1 MLGNIFR
8 LLDRLLGKATNGT
21 AIVGGWLYLVTAL
34 MVTYEVVMR
43 GLFDAPTEWSL
54 ELSVYF
60 VLVAGF
66 LGLAAT
72 HSDDKNI
79 RVDLFIDRLPAK
91 WKQILSILT
100 GLFGLIFAIVFFVE
114 SLDMT
119 MNSFQLESK
128 STSTLRVP
136 LYIPQ
141 LALPIGGLL
150 LMLQFI
156 RILIKDVQSLKKTT
170 TDKQGGQL

>member
-1 MLGNIFR
+1 MGNLFR

-34 MVTYEVVMR
+34 MVTYEVLMR

>member
-1 MLGNIFR
+1 MGN
-8 LLDRLLGKATNGT
+8 LLRFLDSLLGKATDGT

-34 MVTYEVVMR
+34 MVTYEVLMR

-72 HSDDKNI
+72 HADDKNI

-91 WKQILSILT
+91 WKQILSIIT
-100 GLFGLIFAIVFFVE
+100 GLLGLVFAIVFFVE

-141 LALPIGGLL
+141 MALPIGGLL

-156 RILIKDVQSLKKTT
+156 RILIKDIQSLQKAI
-170 TDKQGGQL
+170 TDKQGCQV

>member
-1 MLGNIFR
+1 MGNLFR

-34 MVTYEVVMR
+34 MVTYEVLMR

-170 TDKQGGQL
+170 DKQGGQL

>member
-1 MLGNIFR
+1 MLF
-8 LLDRLLGKATNGT
+8 
-21 AIVGGWLYLVTAL
+21 
-34 MVTYEVVMR
+34 
-43 GLFDAPTEWSL
+43 
-54 ELSVYF
+54 
-60 VLVAGF
+60 AGF

-72 HSDDKNI
+72 PSDYKNI